1 MGIPVKDKVA
11 VVTGANR
18 GIGKAIVESFLAH
31 GARKVYLAV
40 RKADSAAELKQRFG
54 DQVEVVEADLSN
66 TDSIEQL
73 AKAAADAEIVV
84 NNGGVLET
92 ADPLAPQA
100 YESLQRELDVNV
112 YGLLRVAR
120 AFAPVLKE
128 NGGGALVQLNSVASI
143 KNFADFATYS
153 ASKAA
158 AYSLTQG
165 LRDKLNPAGTQVLSV
180 HPGPIATDM
189 ARQAG
194 FDEADSVNVVSEGIV
209 EALGTGQFHL
219 FPDTMAKQF
228 EAAYQGYA
236 EALINEAA

>member
-1 MGIPVKDKVA
+1 MGISVTDKVA

-18 GIGKAIVESFLAH
+18 GIGKAIVESLLAH

-40 RKADSAAELKQRFG
+40 RKAGSTAELEQRFG
-54 DQVEVVEADLSN
+54 DRVQTIEADLS
-66 TDSIEQL
+66 DGESIKRL
-73 AKAAADAEIVV
+73 AATANDADIVV
-84 NNGGVLET
+84 NNGGVLDP
-92 ADPLAPQA
+92 ADPLTPQA
-100 YESLQRELDVNV
+100 FDTLQREFDVNV
-112 YGLLRVAR
+112 YGLLRVAQ
-120 AFAPVLKE
+120 AFAPVLQKS
-128 NGGGALVQLNSVASI
+128 GGALVQLNSVASI

-165 LRDKLNPAGTQVLSV
+165 LRDKLEPQGVQVLSV

-194 FDEADSVNVVSEGIV
+194 FDEADPVSVVAEGIV

-219 FPDTMAKQF
+219 FPDSLAKQF
-228 EAAYQGYA
+228 EAAYDSYA
-236 EALINEAA
+236 DALINEAA